1 MLPVTPH
8 LRNTPADI
16 RVSLPVSRSGRIP
29 RESLDAPEHLPT
41 TGSVSNSL
49 GQLED
54 EAPGERRVRFPL
66 AEERKIWM
74 QGYLDRI
81 SVTRD
86 GLWQIHEA
94 ATGAHCDCCS

>member
-1 MLPVTPH
+1 
-8 LRNTPADI
+8 
-16 RVSLPVSRSGRIP
+16 
-29 RESLDAPEHLPT
+29 
-41 TGSVSNSL
+41 L

-54 EAPGERRVRFPL
+54 EAPGERRVMFPL